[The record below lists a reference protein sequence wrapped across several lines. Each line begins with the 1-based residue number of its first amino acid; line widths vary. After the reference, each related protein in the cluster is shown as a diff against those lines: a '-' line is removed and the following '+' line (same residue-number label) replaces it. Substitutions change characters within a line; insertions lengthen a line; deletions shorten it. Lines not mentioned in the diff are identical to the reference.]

1 MYKLGWFY
9 DDNKEPVLPNTIP
22 LNKTATNILG
32 LEYTEI
38 KPKFF

>member
-9 DDNKEPVLPNTIP
+9 DDNKEPVLLIHSIK
-22 LNKTATNILG
+22 KTATNILG
-32 LEYTEI
+32 LKYKEI